1 MNRTLSQ
8 TAELPPE
15 RRLQPH
21 GDEPKVTEP
30 WRLKSAWAAVANPAK
45 MREIIIDGYV
55 RRGEVL
61 NIIASTKIGKS
72 WLALYLLFCVATGR
86 DWLGRQT
93 KKGRV
98 LLLDNELHDETIQNR
113 MRSVAD
119 AMGIHE
125 NEDREPFE
133 YVDLRGVAVGIWEIE
148 QQLSR
153 FEPGDLTL
161 VVLDAKYR
169 YFCNGMQ
176 ENSNDDQ
183 TTFHNQID
191 QLAKRLDCVIALI
204 HHASKGDQGG
214 KAVTDVGSGGGS
226 QSRATDCHMI
236 IRPHN
241 EAPELAV
248 LDAALRSFPKVEPIS
263 IRWNFPLWSVDN
275 DIEAIVKQ
283 APSRNDARMSTAT
296 KDKAIAILEI
306 LKREPGNTATE
317 YKLSG
322 GHPEQKSFRAAI
334 AELEGEDRII
344 WEQEFTPPRRTAA
357 TGGWRL
363 VESHPTSGAVE
374 FDS

>member
-1 MNRTLSQ
+1 MSLTLNQ
-8 TAELPPE
+8 MAMLPPE
-15 RRLQPH
+15 KRLL
-21 GDEPKVTEP
+21 GDEPKVVEP
-30 WRLKSAWAAVANPAK
+30 WKLKSAWRAVSAPAP

-86 DWLGRQT
+86 DFLGRQT
-93 KKGRV
+93 RKGRV

-119 AMGIHE
+119 AMGISE
-125 NEDREPFE
+125 DEDRDMFE
-133 YVDLRGVAVGIWEIE
+133 YLDLRGVAVGIWEIE

-169 YFCNGMQ
+169 YFCNGLQ

-204 HHASKGDQGG
+204 HHSSKGDQGG

-236 IRPHN
+236 IRPHD

-263 IRWNFPLWSVDN
+263 IRWKFPLWSVDN

-306 LKREPGNTATE
+306 LKREPDNTASE
-317 YKLSG
+317 NKLSDN
-322 GHPEQKSFRAAI
+322 HPSQKSFRTAI
-334 AELEGEDRII
+334 AELEGEDRIEWDPEYI
-344 WEQEFTPPRRTAA
+344 PSRRKEPC
-357 TGGWRL
+357 GGWRL
-363 VESHPTSGAVE
+363 IHVAPDIGEVD
-374 FDS
+374 FDC

>member
-1 MNRTLSQ
+1 MSLTLNQLAS
-8 TAELPPE
+8 LPPE
-15 RRLQPH
+15 KRLPH
-21 GDEPKVTEP
+21 GDEPKVVEP
-30 WRLKSAWAAVANPAK
+30 WKLKSAWRAVSAPAP

-72 WLALYLLFCVATGR
+72 WLALYLLFSVATGR
-86 DWLGRQT
+86 NWLGRQT

-119 AMGIHE
+119 AMGISE
-125 NEDREPFE
+125 DEDRDMFE
-133 YVDLRGVAVGIWEIE
+133 YLDLRGVAVGIGEIE

-153 FEPGDLTL
+153 FEPGEFTL
-161 VVLDAKYR
+161 IVLDAKYR
-169 YFCNGMQ
+169 YFCNGLQ

-204 HHASKGDQGG
+204 HHSSKGDQGG

-226 QSRATDCHMI
+226 QSRATDCHVV
-236 IRPHN
+236 IRPHD
-241 EAPELAV
+241 ESPELAV

-263 IRWNFPLWSVDN
+263 IRWEFPLWSLAADV
-275 DIEAIVKQ
+275 EAIVKQ
-283 APSRNDARMSTAT
+283 APSRNDTRMDGAT
-296 KDKAIAILEI
+296 RDKTLAVLEI

-334 AELEGEDRII
+334 AELEGEDRIA
-344 WEQEFTPPRRTAA
+344 WEQEFTPPRRTVAA
-357 TGGWRL
+357 GGWRL

>member
-1 MNRTLSQ
+1 MSLTLNQLAS
-8 TAELPPE
+8 LPPE
-15 RRLQPH
+15 KRLQLH
-21 GDEPKVTEP
+21 GDEQKVVEP
-30 WRLKSAWAAVANPAK
+30 WKLKSAWRAVSAPAP

-72 WLALYLLFCVATGR
+72 WLALYLLFSVATGR
-86 DWLGRQT
+86 NWLGRQT

-119 AMGIHE
+119 AMGISE
-125 NEDREPFE
+125 DEDRDMFE
-133 YVDLRGVAVGIWEIE
+133 YLDLRGVAVGIGEIE

-153 FEPGDLTL
+153 FEPGEFTL
-161 VVLDAKYR
+161 IVLDAKYR
-169 YFCNGMQ
+169 FFCNGLQ

-204 HHASKGDQGG
+204 HHATKGDQGG

-236 IRPHN
+236 IRPHD
-241 EAPELAV
+241 ESPELAV
-248 LDAALRSFPKVEPIS
+248 LDAALRSFPKVEPMS
-263 IRWNFPLWSVDN
+263 IRWKFPLWSLAA
-275 DIEAIVKQ
+275 DIDPVVKQ
-283 APSRNDARMSTAT
+283 VQSRNDARMDGAT
-296 KDKAIAILEI
+296 RDKTLAVLEI

-334 AELEGEDRII
+334 AELEGEGRIA

-357 TGGWRL
+357 AGGWRL

>member
-1 MNRTLSQ
+1 MSLTLNQLAS
-8 TAELPPE
+8 LPPE
-15 RRLQPH
+15 KRLPH
-21 GDEPKVTEP
+21 GDEPKVVEP
-30 WRLKSAWAAVANPAK
+30 WKLKSAWRAVSAPAP

-72 WLALYLLFCVATGR
+72 WLALYLLFSVATGR
-86 DWLGRQT
+86 NWLGRQT

-119 AMGIHE
+119 AMGISE
-125 NEDREPFE
+125 DEDRDMFE
-133 YVDLRGVAVGIWEIE
+133 YLDLRGVAVGIGEIE

-153 FEPGDLTL
+153 FEPGEFTL
-161 VVLDAKYR
+161 IVLDAKYR
-169 YFCNGMQ
+169 YFCNGLQ

-191 QLAKRLDCVIALI
+191 QLAKRLDCVSALI
-204 HHASKGDQGG
+204 HHSSKGDQGG

-226 QSRATDCHMI
+226 QSRATDCHVV
-236 IRPHN
+236 IRPHD
-241 EAPELAV
+241 ESPELAV

-263 IRWNFPLWSVDN
+263 IRWEFPLWSLAADV
-275 DIEAIVKQ
+275 EAIVKQ
-283 APSRNDARMSTAT
+283 APSRNDTRMDGAT
-296 KDKAIAILEI
+296 RDKTLAVLEI

-334 AELEGEDRII
+334 AELEGEDRIA
-344 WEQEFTPPRRTAA
+344 WEQEFTPPRRTVAA
-357 TGGWRL
+357 GGWRL